1 MAPHTLRYTSPAKA
15 YRLTPPVSPYL
26 DKVDLWTVSESI
38 QEHPREDLRKEGVSE
53 YHVVMEKEVAT
64 EQDMTVACTEACTIA
79 GELEKVWIYAA
90 ARPFHYLR
98 LTIQPTECPT
108 GWAGNFKD
116 VKQAIRQESQAKMF
130 LEIRNNNRNWQTPP
144 FLPLE
149 TALKARAA
157 YLTANPVLRDLI
169 DLHAGA
175 FMHFGQPRFVLLAH
189 ALEIAGAHYPD
200 STGAYTKAARNA
212 GLQDL
217 VTDAGLAG
225 SLTQTVDWLFET
237 ANTRREIRHAWNPKA
252 ADLHPQLTPQEG
264 EDFVRNA
271 DLVVRVFVC
280 TQLAL
285 PVVSYQGRL

>member
-1 MAPHTLRYTSPAKA
+1 LATHTLRYTSPAKA
-15 YRLTPPVSPYL
+15 YRLTPPVLPHTG
-26 DKVDLWTVSESI
+26 KVDLWTVSERV
-38 QEHPREDLRKEGVSE
+38 QDHPQADLRKEGVSG

-64 EQDMTVACTEACTIA
+64 EQDMAVAFTEACAIA
-79 GELEKVWIYAA
+79 VELEKVWIYAD

-98 LTIQPTECPT
+98 LTIQPTDGPK
-108 GWAGNFKD
+108 GWASNFKE

-130 LEIRNNNRNWQTPP
+130 LEIRHNSRNWQTPP

-157 YLTANPVLRDLI
+157 YLKSDPVLRDLI
-169 DLHAGA
+169 DLHAVA
-175 FMHFGQPRFVLLAH
+175 FMHYGQPRFVLLAS

-200 STGAYTKAARNA
+200 STGSYTRAARNA
-212 GLQDL
+212 GLEDL
-217 VTDAGLAG
+217 VMDAGLAG

-237 ANTRREIRHAWNPKA
+237 ANSRREIRHTWNRDA
-252 ADLHPQLTPQEG
+252 ADLHPQLTPQEA

-285 PVVSYQGRL
+285 PIVSYQGQL